1 MRRLMAET
9 LNAAPRPSRIRRL
22 RSQLR
27 RLYFSSDPGARA
39 FRLIMLAVDVALLVY
54 FIAAS
59 FHHQAPWHIKVDLV
73 IATLLVLEWLVRLWI
88 YDLRLKLFKQISTWA
103 DVLVILSLL
112 APMLNES
119 LLFLRVLRFMR
130 LLHSYHTL
138 RDLREVWPFFRK
150 NEDVIDATINLT
162 VFIFVMSAI
171 VHVAQVR
178 TNPGINNYIDAL
190 YFTVTTLTTTGF
202 GDIVMRDVPG
212 RLLAIAIMIFGLGL
226 FLRLIQAIFRPTTVR
241 QPCPDCGLVRHDS
254 DAVHCKH
261 CGRVMNIRSEGTP
274 ET

>member
-202 GDIVMRDVPG
+202 GDITLIGTSG
-212 RLLAIAIMIFGLGL
+212 RILAILIMIFGVSL
-226 FLRLIQAIFRPTTVR
+226 FIRLIQLLLRPSRVTWRCTG
-241 QPCPDCGLVRHDS
+241 CGLTRHEA
-254 DAVHCKH
+254 DAIHCKH
-261 CGRVMNIRSEGTP
+261 CGTLLNIPHDERD
-274 ET
+274 